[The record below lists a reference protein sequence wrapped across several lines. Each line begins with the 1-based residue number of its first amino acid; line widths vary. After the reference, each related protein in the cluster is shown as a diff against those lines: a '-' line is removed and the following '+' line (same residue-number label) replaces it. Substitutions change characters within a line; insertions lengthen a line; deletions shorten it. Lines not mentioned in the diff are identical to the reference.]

1 MFIKKIVEFF
11 TSLKLTVTL
20 LAFAIVLVFVGTIAQ
35 ADEGLYV
42 AQSHYFR
49 QWLVVGAHLFGREI
63 PLILPGGYL
72 IGTLLLVNLV
82 AAHIYR
88 FQLTT
93 KKIGIQLAHAGVI
106 LLLVGQ
112 LATDM
117 MAREMQMHFDEG
129 ETRNYSDSAT
139 EYELIFVCGNEVTA
153 IPNKLLK
160 AGNVMKIDSLPFDI
174 RVKSFWKNS
183 DVTFRAPM
191 MQNGPALTPNG
202 IGANFNFT
210 PAAIAKTT
218 DERNIPTAV
227 LEFSTPA
234 GSLGTWV
241 ASDWAGDESLVE
253 SVRNSYLQM
262 GADLA
267 QKIAGELV
275 APQTIEV
282 NGKQFTFAM
291 RPERF
296 YQPFSLTLL
305 KATHTVYPGTD
316 IPKDFRS
323 RVRIDNPQTG
333 EKREVEISMN
343 HPLRYGGLTFYQY
356 QMDAGDMT
364 AQAGRVASS
373 VFQVVHNPGWLTPY
387 VGCGLVAAGLVV
399 QFMTH
404 LVGFISK
411 QKARVGRA
419 APLVSAA
426 RTAPALRPVA
436 QENFR

>member
-1 MFIKKIVEFF
+1 MLIKKIAGVFK
-11 TSLKLTVTL
+11 SLKLTVTL

-82 AAHIYR
+82 VAHIFR
-88 FQLTT
+88 FQLTP

-117 MAREMQMHFDEG
+117 LARELQMHFAEG

-139 EYELIFVCGNEVTA
+139 EYELIFISGNEVMA
-153 IPNKLLK
+153 IPEKLLR
-160 AGNVMKIDSLPFDI
+160 AGGELKIENLPFTI
-174 RVKSFWKNS
+174 RTKSVWKNS

-191 MQNGPALTPNG
+191 MQNAAPLTSNGVALSFDFKR
-202 IGANFNFT
+202 ADDVK
-210 PAAIAKTT
+210 AM
-218 DERNIPTAV
+218 DQRNIPTVV
-227 LEFSTPA
+227 LEFAAPA

-241 ASDWAGDESLVE
+241 ASDWAGDAALVE
-253 SVRNSYLQM
+253 AMRNSYAQM
-262 GADLA
+262 GADMA
-267 QKIAGELV
+267 QNIAARLV
-275 APQTIEV
+275 APQTIEAG
-282 NGKQFTFAM
+282 GKRFTFTL
-291 RPERF
+291 RPARV
-296 YQPFSLTLL
+296 YNPFSLTLL

-323 RVRIDNPQTG
+323 RVLLDNPQTG

-343 HPLRYGGLTFYQY
+343 HPLRYSGYTYYQY
-356 QMDAGDMT
+356 QMDAGQT
-364 AQAGRVASS
+364 AQMGGRTPTS
-373 VFQVVHNPGWLTPY
+373 VLQVVRNPSWLTPY
-387 VGCGLVAAGLVV
+387 IGCAMVGAGLVI
-399 QFMTH
+399 QFMYH
-404 LVGFISK
+404 LVGFVSK
-411 QKARVGRA
+411 RKTQK
-419 APLVSAA
+419 
-426 RTAPALRPVA
+426 
-436 QENFR
+436 